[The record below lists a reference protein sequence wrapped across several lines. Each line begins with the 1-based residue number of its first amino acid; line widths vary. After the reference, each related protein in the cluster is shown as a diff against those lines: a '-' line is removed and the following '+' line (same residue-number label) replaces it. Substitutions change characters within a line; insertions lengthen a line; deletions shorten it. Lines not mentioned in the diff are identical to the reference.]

1 MLRTRPVGERY
12 VAGGKVAGIVV
23 ALAATG
29 LLAACG
35 GNDSTA
41 SSTPTLKPS
50 TTTAA
55 ASSVQSAPGSAQQ
68 PAPEPST
75 EQAPAPTSVNE
86 RPEPA
91 QPSAADHP
99 PLSDKDQAYLDEL
112 KKRGVTPSSPDI
124 ALTAANY
131 VCQSK
136 ASGASDQEVKT
147 FVNAMAGTDP
157 GFDPQK
163 MSVEQAGQIYIDVAT
178 QTYCNK

>member
-12 VAGGKVAGIVV
+12 IAGGKVAGIVV

-50 TTTAA
+50 HTTATVPA
-55 ASSVQSAPGSAQQ
+55 AQSAPNSA
-68 PAPEPST
+68 PAAPEPSP
-75 EQAPAPTSVNE
+75 EQAPATSTANE

-91 QPSAADHP
+91 QPTSAESA
-99 PLSDKDQAYLDEL
+99 PLSAKDQAYLDEL
-112 KKRGVTPSSPDI
+112 KKRGVNPSSPDI
-124 ALTAANY
+124 AITAANY

-157 GFDPQK
+157 SFDPQK

-178 QTYCNK
+178 QSYCNK

>member
-12 VAGGKVAGIVV
+12 IAGGKVAGIMV

-41 SSTPTLKPS
+41 SNTPTLKPS
-50 TTTAA
+50 TTTATVA
-55 ASSVQSAPGSAQQ
+55 PAQSAPNSA
-68 PAPEPST
+68 PAAPEPT
-75 EQAPAPTSVNE
+75 QEQAPATSSANE

-91 QPSAADHP
+91 QPNSGDNTQLSA
-99 PLSDKDQAYLDEL
+99 KDQAYLDEL
-112 KKRGVTPSSPDI
+112 KKRGVNPSSPDI
-124 ALTAANY
+124 AITAANY

-157 GFDPQK
+157 SFDPQK

-178 QTYCNK
+178 QSYCNK

>member
-12 VAGGKVAGIVV
+12 IAGGKVAGVVV

-41 SSTPTLKPS
+41 SSTPSLKPS
-50 TTTAA
+50 GTTAA
-55 ASSVQSAPGSAQQ
+55 APTKSAEAQP
-68 PAPEPST
+68 PAPEST
-75 EQAPAPTSVNE
+75 PEQAPETTTADE
-86 RPEPA
+86 HPEPA
-91 QPSAADHP
+91 PSSAGNA
-99 PLSDKDQAYLDEL
+99 PLSDKDKAYLDEL
-112 KKRGVTPSSPDI
+112 NKRGVTPSSPDI

-131 VCQSK
+131 ICQSK

-157 GFDPQK
+157 GYDPQK
-163 MSVEQAGQIYIDVAT
+163 MPVDQAGQIYIDVAT

>member
-12 VAGGKVAGIVV
+12 IAGGKVAGVVV

-50 TTTAA
+50 ATTSAA
-55 ASSVQSAPGSAQQ
+55 APTKSADAPP
-68 PAPEPST
+68 PAPESAP
-75 EQAPAPTSVNE
+75 EQAPATTDAEERPAPAPTS
-86 RPEPA
+86 
-91 QPSAADHP
+91 AATP
-99 PLSDKDQAYLDEL
+99 PLSEKDKAYLDEL
-112 KKRGVTPSSPDI
+112 NKRGVTPSSPDI

-131 VCQSK
+131 ICQSK

-157 GFDPQK
+157 GYDPQK
-163 MSVEQAGQIYIDVAT
+163 MPVDQAGQIYIDVAT

>member
-12 VAGGKVAGIVV
+12 IAGGKAAGVV
-23 ALAATG
+23 LALAATG

-41 SSTPTLKPS
+41 SSTPSLKPS
-50 TTTAA
+50 ATTAA
-55 ASSVQSAPGSAQQ
+55 APTKSAQ
-68 PAPEPST
+68 
-75 EQAPAPTSVNE
+75 
-86 RPEPA
+86 A
-91 QPSAADHP
+91 QPSAPESTPEQAPETTTADEHPEPAPSSSGNP
-99 PLSDKDQAYLDEL
+99 PLSEKDQAYLDEL
-112 KKRGVTPSSPDI
+112 KKRGVTTSSPDI

-131 VCQSK
+131 ICQSK
-136 ASGASDQEVKT
+136 ASGASDQEVRT

-163 MSVEQAGQIYIDVAT
+163 MPVEQAGQIYIDVAT

>member
-12 VAGGKVAGIVV
+12 IAGGKVAGIVV
-23 ALAATG
+23 ALAASG

-41 SSTPTLKPS
+41 SSTPSLKTS
-50 TTTAA
+50 TTTAVA
-55 ASSVQSAPGSAQQ
+55 QSKAPSA
-68 PAPEPST
+68 EPSAAEST
-75 EQAPAPTSVNE
+75 PEQAPETSAAE

-91 QPSAADHP
+91 PTSADHP
-99 PLSDKDQAYLDEL
+99 PLSEKDQAYLDEL

-131 VCQSK
+131 ICQSK
-136 ASGASDQEVKT
+136 ANGASDAEVKT

-163 MSVEQAGQIYIDVAT
+163 MPVEQAGQIYVDVAT
-178 QTYCNK
+178 ETYCNK